1 MMTLVHRIWRR
12 LRALG
17 RARER
22 YASLTEYWQ
31 ARARRYGR
39 RSVLNLAHD
48 EDAFEA
54 VTLRQRQILFPLLQ
68 KELTGRE
75 SRVLDF
81 GCGPGRFTGGLAE
94 LIGGEAVGVDI
105 VPELLHFAPVSP
117 RTEYRVIQA
126 GGALPFADASFD
138 IVWSCLVLGG
148 IPEQDLQRALA
159 EIDRVLRPG
168 GLFFFAEGTAQKAS
182 SAHWFFR
189 DEASYLG
196 FARFCTPRVIGS
208 YEDVDEAITVF
219 CGRKPVADAGQQMDI
234 DNE

>member
-1 MMTLVHRIWRR
+1 MIAIVHRIWRR
-12 LRALG
+12 LRAL
-17 RARER
+17 RQARER
-22 YASLTEYWQ
+22 YATLTEYWQ

-54 VTLRQRQILFPLLQ
+54 VTLRQRQILFPLL
-68 KELTGRE
+68 KNELNGHE
-75 SRVLDF
+75 NRVLDF

-105 VPELLHFAPVSP
+105 VPELLRVAPASP
-117 RTEYRVIQA
+117 QTEYRVIQTD
-126 GGALPFADASFD
+126 GALLFADASFD

-148 IPEQDLQRALA
+148 IPDQELQKVLT
-159 EIDRVLRPG
+159 EIDRVLSPG

-189 DEASYLG
+189 DESRYLEL
-196 FARFCTPRVIGS
+196 ARFCNPRVIGC
-208 YEDVDEAITVF
+208 YEDVGEAITVF
-219 CGRKPVADAGQQMDI
+219 CGRKPVGDVRQQMDV